1 MEKGSLISSFGKLA
15 LAVFLAIPILQY
27 VFTDNTTFIDVDSFL
42 RLFSQ
47 APTISL
53 DFINEVFAVDPD
65 ILGSDW
71 SFFEPLRVFFLGLL
85 MMLADYF
92 KMSSYL
98 TVGVLNALS
107 FIFYFIGYIFG
118 I

>member
-15 LAVFLAIPILQY
+15 LAVFIAIPVIQF
-27 VFTDNTTFIDVDSFL
+27 VFSGNTTFVDIDSYL

-47 APTISL
+47 SPTISL
-53 DFINEVFAVDPD
+53 DWIDEVFVVNAD

-71 SFFEPLRVFFLGLL
+71 SIFEPLRVFFLGLL
-85 MMLADYF
+85 MMFADTF
-92 KMSSYL
+92 KVLSYL
-98 TVGVLNALS
+98 TLGVLNALS

>member
-15 LAVFLAIPILQY
+15 LAVFVAIPVIQF
-27 VFTDNTTFIDVDSFL
+27 VFSGKTTFVDIDSYL

-47 APTISL
+47 SPTISL
-53 DFINEVFAVDPD
+53 DWIDEVFVVNAD

-71 SFFEPLRVFFLGLL
+71 SILEPLRVFFLGLI
-85 MMLADYF
+85 MMFADAF
-92 KMSSYL
+92 KMLSYL
-98 TVGVLNALS
+98 TAGVLNALS
-107 FIFYFIGYIFG
+107 FIFYFIGYNFG